1 MRCAVIVVDGCFGSA
16 VASLVDVLRTA
27 DAFRQEVDPAIEPFQ
42 VTTMSTGSTITTSA
56 GWVVPIEQGFETI
69 ADFDTVV
76 VPALG
81 ALTAADV
88 VTALASEQVRQTVEV
103 IGSGL
108 VGAVAGACTGTFPL
122 AEAGLLDGRKATT
135 SWWLGAEFQS
145 RYGQV
150 DLQMHRMV
158 VADGPILTAGAAF
171 AHVDLGL
178 ALIASRSPE
187 LADLVARVLV
197 IDERPNQ
204 GSYIALEMLTRR
216 DPLVQAFEH
225 YVRTH
230 LGEEA
235 NVREIARVLGASP
248 RTLQRR
254 VLEAVG
260 LSPLAFVQR
269 VRVERARHLR
279 KTTDLSFDRIASEVG
294 YRNASTLR
302 ALLRRSAMSGGGR

>member
-1 MRCAVIVVDGCFGSA
+1 MRCAVVVVDGCFGSA

-27 DAFRQEVDPAIEPFQ
+27 EAFRGEVDPAIPSFE
-42 VTTMSTGSTITTSA
+42 VTTVSTESTATTSA
-56 GWVVPIEQGFETI
+56 GWVVPIERGLETI
-69 ADFDTVV
+69 AEYDTIV

-81 ALTAADV
+81 ALTAEDV
-88 VTALASEQVRQTVEV
+88 VAALASQQVRQAVEV

-108 VGAVAGACTGTFPL
+108 VGTVAGACTGTFPL
-122 AEAGLLDGRKATT
+122 AEAGLLDGRRATT
-135 SWWLGAEFQS
+135 SWWLGAEFRS
-145 RYGQV
+145 RYRQV
-150 DLQMHRMV
+150 DLQMDRMV

-171 AHVDLGL
+171 AHIDLGL

-197 IDERPNQ
+197 IDERPDQ
-204 GSYIALEMLTRR
+204 GSYIALEMLSRH
-216 DPLVQAFEH
+216 DPLVQAFER

-230 LGEEA
+230 LSEEA
-235 NVREIARVLGASP
+235 NVTDIARALGASP

-279 KTTDLSFDRIASEVG
+279 KTTDLSFDRIALEVG

-302 ALLRRSAMSGGGR
+302 SLLRRSNVSGAGR